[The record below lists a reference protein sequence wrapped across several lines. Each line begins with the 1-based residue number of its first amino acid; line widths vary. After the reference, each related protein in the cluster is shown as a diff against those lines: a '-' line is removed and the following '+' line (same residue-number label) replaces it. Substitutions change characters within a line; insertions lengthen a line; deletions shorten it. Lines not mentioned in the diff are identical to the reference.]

1 MLMISIAPTTALE
14 HYQTLLDQVKS
25 ANPVVLTEDDQEKY
39 IILDL
44 NDYKKLINGFN
55 LLTDLT
61 DSKKLKDSSK

>member
-1 MLMISIAPTTALE
+1 MISIAPTTALE

-25 ANPVVLTEDDQEKY
+25 ANPIILTEDDQEKY

-44 NDYKKLINGFN
+44 DDYKKLINGLS

-61 DSKKLKDSSK
+61 DSKKLTDSSK